1 MRALRRAV
9 LWIASIL
16 LAVALAVLAGMLVPR
31 PLWPSDD
38 DSPATRRILVLT
50 NPIHTD
56 IAIPIVPDV
65 LERFA
70 FLEQPGIPL
79 SNPAARWLIFGWG
92 GRAFYLET
100 PTWADLK
107 PMPVLKALTLDRS
120 VMHADLFGE
129 IPEPRPAVK
138 AFEIGEEDFDR
149 LVAFIEQASNAWTAI
164 RWWCPALPTAPST
177 AFTTPAAR
185 STRCSAA
192 THGRRGLCE
201 RPASAPGGGVRCPE
215 TSPCRCGS
223 TTSRGGRL
231 SCVVSLREAR
241 YSAVRRSLPRWR

>member
-70 FLEQPGIPL
+70 FLEQAGIPL

-129 IPEPRPAVK
+129 IPEPHPAVK

-149 LVAFIEQASNAWTAI
+149 LVAFIDASFERVDGNPVVVPGASYGSVDRFYNARGSFNALLGCNTWTA
-164 RWWCPALPTAPST
+164 RALREAGLRTGWWSPLPRNLA
-177 AFTTPAAR
+177 
-185 STRCSAA
+185 
-192 THGRRGLCE
+192 
-201 RPASAPGGGVRCPE
+201 
-215 TSPCRCGS
+215 
-223 TTSRGGRL
+223 
-231 SCVVSLREAR
+231 VSLRL
-241 YSAVRRSLPRWR
+241 YN